1 MNQEQERKV
10 LKDQNGSK
18 AYVKNLKKNNFTG
31 IGYARKSPGQEH
43 QEVRVGLIQKVVN
56 KLYDTL
62 LVDKVLVTTSSR
74 ANDTI
79 RSRDTNGKNA
89 QLTLLNQVHGNTQ
102 VNPVQLVNF
111 LNAMF
116 LPTDPF
122 NEKVYYCD
130 SLSMDDILAVVWRH
144 TNIFNEKTAQ
154 SFSKWCG
161 KNVSSYTVRIEK
173 KQFFDRIIEDI
184 VDHLP
189 RYQQFIKSLKEEE
202 YLVVGYARKSIG
214 EKNDQVRRNED
225 LLAKINADG
234 DMQDML
240 RYISAEKKVC
250 IVTLDF
256 AGLTTNHE
264 DLKVFLK

>member
-18 AYVKNLKKNNFTG
+18 AYVKNLKKNNFTV

-79 RSRDTNGKNA
+79 RSRGTNGKNA

-122 NEKVYYCD
+122 NEEVYYCD

-161 KNVSSYTVRIEK
+161 N
-173 KQFFDRIIEDI
+173 RIIEDI

-214 EKNDQVRRNED
+214 EKNDQVHRNED

-264 DLKVFLK
+264 DLKVF

>member
-1 MNQEQERKV
+1 
-10 LKDQNGSK
+10 
-18 AYVKNLKKNNFTG
+18 
-31 IGYARKSPGQEH
+31 
-43 QEVRVGLIQKVVN
+43 
-56 KLYDTL
+56 
-62 LVDKVLVTTSSR
+62 
-74 ANDTI
+74 
-79 RSRDTNGKNA
+79 
-89 QLTLLNQVHGNTQ
+89 
-102 VNPVQLVNF
+102 
-111 LNAMF
+111 MF

-161 KNVSSYTVRIEK
+161 N
-173 KQFFDRIIEDI
+173 RIIEDI